1 MSPSPVRILF
11 VDDEERILRSLA
23 MQFRRHYEVLT
34 ESDPRRALERLKTE
48 RIQVLVSDQ
57 RMPQMSGAELLA
69 QARERYPE
77 TLRILLTG
85 YSDLDAAVDALND
98 GGIFRYLTK
107 PWNPQEMAF
116 TLRQAAEIASR
127 QGLPAPPAATLAAP
141 LSVLL
146 LDDDPETLD
155 CVGAFC
161 HAGGHRLLRA
171 RNLAEALVWLNTEPV
186 EVLVSD
192 LKLAGEHTAPL
203 LKSLAQAHPRLLSL
217 VVTPFRDTQAL
228 LERGAVEP
236 SVGEVMGAAGLTV
249 GGFYAH
255 FQSKDALML
264 EAFEQLLGKRRE
276 LLGELDPGLS
286 GKERRALAA
295 AFYLSRKHRDAQ
307 VDAGCPLPATL
318 AEVARLPEG
327 FREVLSRHVEIM
339 VASLAESPE
348 ETDVAL
354 ADLVLMI
361 GGLALAR
368 ALGPGELSDR
378 VLRAAKQAVN

>member
-23 MQFRRHYEVLT
+23 MQFRRHYEVRT

-228 LERGAVEP
+228 LELINQAQIFRYLPKPIRRGLFEK
-236 SVGEVMGAAGLTV
+236 GL
-249 GGFYAH
+249 
-255 FQSKDALML
+255 K
-264 EAFEQLLGKRRE
+264 
-276 LLGELDPGLS
+276 
-286 GKERRALAA
+286 AA
-295 AFYLSRKHRDAQ
+295 AEQALLWRGRCLPE
-307 VDAGCPLPATL
+307 VDRL
-318 AEVARLPEG
+318 AEVPRDEREKERVGSLLGMLGRL
-327 FREVLSRHVEIM
+327 RERLT
-339 VASLAESPE
+339 A
-348 ETDVAL
+348 
-354 ADLVLMI
+354 
-361 GGLALAR
+361 
-368 ALGPGELSDR
+368 
-378 VLRAAKQAVN
+378 